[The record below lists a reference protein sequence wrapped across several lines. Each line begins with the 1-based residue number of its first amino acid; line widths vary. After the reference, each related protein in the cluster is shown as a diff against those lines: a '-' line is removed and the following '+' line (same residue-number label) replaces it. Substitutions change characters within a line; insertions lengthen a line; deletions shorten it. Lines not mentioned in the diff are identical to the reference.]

1 MFTICITGG
10 TGTIGRALS
19 VYLLAKGHRVIVLS
33 RSRPSSVIEGVHY
46 VQWNPYR
53 GEIDSEALQEVD
65 YLVHLAGANVAE
77 KRWTKRRKKELVDS
91 RTLSSKTLVE
101 FLSKCPNK
109 VKAVISMSAI
119 GWYGPDRGSIFTEND
134 SPHDDFLGNTC
145 KDWEESIS
153 PVSELGKRLV
163 ILRTGIVL
171 SKEGGA
177 LAEFVKPVRFGIAP
191 ILGSGKQMIS
201 WVHLADLCR
210 IFEWAIEN
218 EHISGV
224 YNAVAPNPVSNKTLM
239 LTLAR
244 ILKGRTFLSFP
255 VPAILLKMMLGEMS
269 VEVLKSATASSEK
282 IIRAGFEFKYDSVDG
297 ALKEIFPKN

>member
-19 VYLLAKGHRVIVLS
+19 QHLLTKGHRVIVLC
-33 RSRPSSVIEGVHY
+33 RSRPASVIEGVQY
-46 VQWNPYR
+46 VRWNPYR

-77 KRWTKRRKKELVDS
+77 KRWTKQRKKELVDS

-101 FLSKCPNK
+101 FLSKSPNRM
-109 VKAVISMSAI
+109 KAVISMSAI
-119 GWYGPDRGSIFTEND
+119 GWYGPDRGIVFTEND
-134 SPHDDFLGNTC
+134 SPYDDFLGNTC
-145 KDWEESIS
+145 KAWEESIS

-171 SKEGGA
+171 SKQGGA
-177 LAEFVKPVRFGIAP
+177 LAEFMKPVRFGIAP

-201 WVHLADLCR
+201 WIHVDDLCS
-210 IFEWAIEN
+210 IFEWAIDN
-218 EHISGV
+218 QHVTGI

-244 ILKGRTFLSFP
+244 VLKGRAFLSFP
-255 VPAILLKMMLGEMS
+255 VPAILLKLMLGEMS
-269 VEVLKSATASSEK
+269 IEVLKSATASSGK
-282 IIRAGFEFKYDSVDG
+282 IIRAGFEFKYESVDV